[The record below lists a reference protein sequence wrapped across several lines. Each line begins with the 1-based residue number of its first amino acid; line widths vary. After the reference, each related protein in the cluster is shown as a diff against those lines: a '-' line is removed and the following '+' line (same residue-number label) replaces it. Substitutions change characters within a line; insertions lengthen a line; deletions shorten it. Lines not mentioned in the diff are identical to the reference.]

1 MAMDYSNDS
10 NILVTLVY
18 IREIQQRQKWTK
30 TTRSFR
36 IGDVVLI
43 RDEINPPAKW
53 PLGIISELHP
63 GSDGVVRVV
72 RLKTEKSFYT
82 RPVVKLVLLMPL
94 PEVPT

>member
-94 PEVPT
+94 AEVST